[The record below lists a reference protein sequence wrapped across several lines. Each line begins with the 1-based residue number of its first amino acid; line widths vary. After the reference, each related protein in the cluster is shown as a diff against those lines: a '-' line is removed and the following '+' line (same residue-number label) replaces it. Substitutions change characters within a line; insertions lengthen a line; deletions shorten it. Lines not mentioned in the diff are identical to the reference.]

1 MNLIQD
7 RLQKFILYPTL
18 LEHEVEELHNLV
30 TRHIRRTQRL
40 KSQRLSLRQHLEG
53 LEYDV
58 RRLTFGYADARE
70 LIANMSYDLDKN
82 NKSRKLLKGEHL
94 RLEAR
99 ITLLMQTVANLER
112 ENAALHERLEA
123 VTADDWD

>member
-30 TRHIRRTQRL
+30 TRHIRQTQRL
-40 KSQRLSLRQHLEG
+40 KSQRLSLRQDLEG
-53 LEYDV
+53 LEYVV

-82 NKSRKLLKGEHL
+82 NKSHKLLKGEKL
-94 RLEAR
+94 CLETR
-99 ITLLMQTVANLER
+99 ITLLMQMVANLER

>member
-1 MNLIQD
+1 MNLLQD

-40 KSQRLSLRQHLEG
+40 KSQRLSLRQHSEG

-70 LIANMSYDLDKN
+70 LIANMSYDLDKH
-82 NKSRKLLKGEHL
+82 NKSRKLLKGENL
-94 RLEAR
+94 RLDAR
-99 ITLLMQTVANLER
+99 ITLLMQT
-112 ENAALHERLEA
+112 
-123 VTADDWD
+123 D